1 MKTLKKISIILG
13 CAVALLAGSTVMQA
27 QTLRDTDYHNM
38 GRISPNGTVRDANY
52 QSMGYFD
59 KNGNVLDKSNRVVG
73 KVKNLQIYNKD
84 GERIGYINTDGTVC
98 DGESV
103 LLGRIDSEKNVIGY
117 AQGISFEWI
126 ACYFFFDFFK

>member
-27 QTLRDTDYHNM
+27 QTLRDADYHNM

-84 GERIGYINTDGTVC
+84 GERIGYIN
-98 DGESV
+98 
-103 LLGRIDSEKNVIGY
+103 